1 MCVQGTLIRCCRVV
15 AGPVRPLG
23 RSLASCDARSW
34 LWVDRTPRLP
44 TSTLLHRLR
53 VATSAP
59 TDG

>member
-1 MCVQGTLIRCCRVV
+1 MCAGDTHSLLPCRRRACSS
-15 AGPVRPLG
+15 AG
-23 RSLASCDARSW
+23 SLPASCDARSW